1 VNRRLRILIIAVAC
15 VVLAFVAATL
25 GYAFTRGGGPH
36 KPRYPGRL
44 AVRDGCGLRH
54 MFFDGSDQ
62 RMLCLQGVFD
72 TVSVSRNGDK
82 LAWDTTGG
90 QSIIVSGADGFN
102 PVNVPLPLGS
112 NAAPSLAPD
121 GTKIAF
127 LHAPPQ
133 RRQVRHLGHVHDR
146 PERRAGHEHPQRLGR
161 RVVADGRLARVR
173 PELVPGHT

>member
-1 VNRRLRILIIAVAC
+1 AC
-15 VVLAFVAATL
+15 IVLAFVAATL

-54 MFFDGSDQ
+54 MLFDGSDQ

-90 QSIIVSGADGFN
+90 QSIIVSGANGFN
-102 PVNVPLPLGS
+102 QGNVALPLGS
-112 NAAPSLAPD
+112 SAAPSLAPD

-127 LHAPPQ
+127 LHAPRNDGKYDIWVTSPP
-133 RRQVRHLGHVHDR
+133 VPT
-146 PERRAGHEHPQRLGR
+146 PEQ
-161 RVVADGRLARVR
+161 D
-173 PELVPGHT
+173 TN